1 MPTCDFCHLD
11 KPKGKTY
18 VKYTGWET
26 EQHTANLLVARVTTH
41 RYTNFER
48 HEFFVCNSCA
58 GKRWLIVEGIF
69 AALALV
75 IAMFMGPAFRANPT
89 KAGLW
94 VFAISFFIFFI
105 LFSPL
110 FLNFG
115 SQFTA
120 RLKKQ
125 QRGVTVFSE
134 DEYRNM
140 TKTKN

>member
-1 MPTCDFCHLD
+1 MPTCDFCHQE

-26 EQHTANLLVARVTTH
+26 DQHTANLLVARVTTH

-48 HEFFVCNSCA
+48 HEFFVCNGCA

-69 AALALV
+69 AVLAL
-75 IAMFMGPAFRANPT
+75 ILALFIGPAFRDDPT
-89 KAGLW
+89 KAGIW
-94 VFAISFFIFFI
+94 TFAISFLIFFI

-115 SQFTA
+115 SKFTT
-120 RLKKQ
+120 RLKKGN
-125 QRGVTVFSE
+125 RGIEVFSE
-134 DEYRNM
+134 ADYKNM

>member
-1 MPTCDFCHLD
+1 MPTCEFCHQE

-18 VKYTGWET
+18 VKYTAWET

-48 HEFFVCNSCA
+48 HEFFVCNGCA

-69 AALALV
+69 AALAAILALF
-75 IAMFMGPAFRANPT
+75 IGPAFRDDPT
-89 KAGLW
+89 KAGVW
-94 VFAISFFIFFI
+94 TFAISFFIFFI

-115 SQFTA
+115 SQFIT
-120 RLKKQ
+120 RLKKAN
-125 QRGVTVFSE
+125 RGIEVFSE
-134 DEYRNM
+134 GDYKNM

>member
-1 MPTCDFCHLD
+1 MTTCDFCHLD
-11 KPKGKTY
+11 KPKGKGY

-41 RYTNFER
+41 RYTNFEK
-48 HEFFVCNSCA
+48 HEFFVCNRCA
-58 GKRWLIVEGIF
+58 GKRWLIVQGIL
-69 AALALV
+69 AVLALALALLV
-75 IAMFMGPAFRANPT
+75 GPAFKTNPT
-89 KAGLW
+89 RAGLW
-94 VFAISFFIFFI
+94 TFAISFFIFFI

-115 SQFTA
+115 NQFTA